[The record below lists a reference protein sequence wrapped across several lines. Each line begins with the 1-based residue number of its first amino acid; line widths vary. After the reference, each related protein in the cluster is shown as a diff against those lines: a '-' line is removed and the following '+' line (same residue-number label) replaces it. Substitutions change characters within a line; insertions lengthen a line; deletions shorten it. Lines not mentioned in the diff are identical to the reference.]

1 MDVNASIFSLS
12 LLEIRLK
19 CRHMKK
25 PIIIVSILGLLG
37 ASGAII
43 AGSAKEV
50 WKGAEAYSATT
61 SLPTTIDL
69 NDSTSSEIRNYYSS
83 LNGLSSNELK
93 GTNLLK
99 NLKPIL
105 KNGQT
110 YYSYDY
116 NYGTVIW
123 QMYEIV
129 DRDWEKSP
137 ADHITYGTYNSSTN
151 KITNY
156 QYGTNSNQKNNPYLH
171 ALYVNR
177 NVDNQ
182 VRAWG
187 NHNQDQWGI
196 NREHVWA
203 KSHGMGDESS
213 DVDSGGARGDLMHL
227 WSGNGYV
234 NGFDYHGNLFY
245 GFVNKNSSYS
255 DAGSTYSNLSGNLK
269 GYSAS
274 MGSGSVF
281 EPQDSDK
288 GDIARIIFYM
298 AARYNY
304 FSGSDSDGIDA
315 NNPNLEVVD
324 RTSDTNG
331 TSKYDSSTTT
341 AGQMGVLRDLLAW
354 NRLDPPDEWEIHRNN
369 LMFKNY
375 SHNRNPFV
383 DFPEWAEYVWG
394 SSTLASNQRSVTSY
408 SSTPTG
414 SANPSSDNINTF
426 EGQGQTVEVTSVE
439 VFPSSVSIE
448 AGQSNMLSAEVLPAN
463 ATNKS
468 VTWSSTNSGI
478 VSVNSNGI
486 FTGHVAGTAKIR
498 ATANNGVYGE
508 CNVTVTGGGGG
519 GETVTTYELV
529 TDGLHAG
536 DEVVIGAQSNWTASS
551 AKVLTKV
558 VKSNY
563 YLTPE
568 SATVSN
574 GVLTKTDSMPV
585 WTVSGTNGSFKFE
598 NDGDYLYG
606 IKNVTS
612 TKTYYNIYAN
622 GTSSSDGVTWTANLN
637 SSNTGFDLYNDQG
650 VYVEY
655 YGQYDEFTGYS
666 KSANEPINFYRKTT
680 KTIDIYTAEEF
691 STDFLASITCNNNG
705 ESTPTLSRSWS
716 ELAALFAEVDSAHK
730 TVLVNADANENG
742 DVIERAMAR
751 YDLLCR
757 KYSQFNNFI
766 GRASANP
773 SNSAL
778 TKMMRRDHSLA
789 LAFSIVSGVI
799 VIGVIVLITLRKKKI
814 I

>member
-1 MDVNASIFSLS
+1 
-12 LLEIRLK
+12 
-19 CRHMKK
+19 MKK
-25 PIIIVSILGLLG
+25 QLIIVSILGLLG
-37 ASGAII
+37 TFGAII
-43 AGSAKEV
+43 ASSANEV
-50 WKGAEAYSATT
+50 WKGAEAYNATT
-61 SLPTTIDL
+61 TLPTTIDL
-69 NDSTSSEIRNYYSS
+69 NDSTDTEIRNYYNS
-83 LNGLSSNELK
+83 LNGKSASELK

-116 NYGTVIW
+116 YNYGRVIW
-123 QMYEIV
+123 QMYEII

-137 ADHITYGTYNSSTN
+137 ADHLSFGTYNSTTN
-151 KITNY
+151 MITGY
-156 QYGTNSNQKNNPYLH
+156 QYGTSSSNSKNNPYLH

-177 NVDNQ
+177 NIDNQ
-182 VRAWG
+182 VRAWDD
-187 NHNQDQWGI
+187 HQQTQWGI

-203 KSHGMGDESS
+203 KSHGMGNDDSS
-213 DVDSGGARGDLMHL
+213 ENSAGARGDLMHL

-245 GFVNKNSSYS
+245 GFVNKNGSYS
-255 DAGSTYSNLSGNLK
+255 DAGDTYSNLSGNLR
-269 GYSAS
+269 GTSAS
-274 MGSGSVF
+274 MGSGTVF
-281 EPQDSDK
+281 EPQDADK
-288 GDIARIIFYM
+288 GDIARICFYM

-315 NNPNLEVVD
+315 NNPNLVMVD
-324 RTSDTNG
+324 RTSDQNG
-331 TSKYDSSTTT
+331 SSSYDATTST

-383 DFPEWAEYVWG
+383 DFPEWAEYIWG

-408 SSTPTG
+408 SSIPTG

-448 AGQSNMLSAEVLPAN
+448 AGQSNMLSATVSPEN

-468 VTWSSTNSGI
+468 ITWSSTNSGI
-478 VSVNSNGI
+478 VSVDSNGI

-498 ATANNGVYGE
+498 ATANNGIYGE
-508 CNVTVTGGGGG
+508 CNVTVTGGSGG

-536 DEVVIGAQSNWTASS
+536 DEVVIGAQSSWTASS
-551 AKVLTKV
+551 AQILTKV
-558 VKSNY
+558 IKSSY

-574 GVLTKTDSMPV
+574 GVLSKTDTMPV
-585 WTVSGTNGSFKFE
+585 WTVSGTNGSFTFE

-606 IKNVTS
+606 IKNVTNS
-612 TKTYYNIYAN
+612 KTYYNIYAN
-622 GTSSSDGVTWTANLN
+622 GTSSSDGITWTANLN
-637 SSNTGFDLYNDQG
+637 SSNTGFDLFNSQG
-650 VYVEY
+650 VYLEY
-655 YGQYDEFTGYS
+655 YGSYDEFTGYS

-680 KTIDIYTAEEF
+680 KTTDIYTAEEF
-691 STDFLASITCNNNG
+691 ATDFLGSITCNNNG
-705 ESTPTLSRSWS
+705 ATAPTLSRSWS
-716 ELAALFAEVDSAHK
+716 ELAALYATVDTDHK
-730 TVLVNADANENG
+730 TVLVNAIANESG
-742 DVIERAMAR
+742 SIIEQAMAR
-751 YDLLCR
+751 YDFLCR
-757 KYSQFNNFI
+757 KYSEFNNFI
-766 GRASANP
+766 GRSSANA
-773 SNSAL
+773 SNSISNLVYKSLFGDKAL
-778 TKMMRRDHSLA
+778 VIA
-789 LAFSIVSGVI
+789 LSIVSGVVVAGAI
-799 VIGVIVLITLRKKKI
+799 ILISLKKKRVI
-814 I
+814 